1 MADGGWQLV
10 AFRFPPIPSARR
22 LPVTFT
28 ALPTVRARNMGDTLR
43 SGDRQTPPGHAMEP
57 PLAIPFDFPE
67 SRV

>member
-1 MADGGWQLV
+1 
-10 AFRFPPIPSARR
+10 
-22 LPVTFT
+22 
-28 ALPTVRARNMGDTLR
+28 MGDTLR